1 MRRQL
6 LIDYLRDNEVD
17 EIAVVMIWKMG
28 SPSKR
33 GQHVIKGKE
42 NRRFDIRL
50 KFVRLTRIFEAFDL
64 PSRHIFPPCIRFFLR
79 VSDVFLRAS
88 DCFFRVSDFSLSVS
102 QFFLRV
108 SDFSLRVSNFSSVC
122 QSVSSLYQIFPP
134 CITILFLRV
143 SDFKSSVY

>member
-1 MRRQL
+1 MSQEFTPNLWAIVLETQWDIKAMRRQL

-64 PSRHIFPPCIRFFLR
+64 PSRHIFPPVSDCKSSVYQICSFVYQTFNLPCIRFFHLCIRFFLR
-79 VSDVFLRAS
+79 VSDVFLR
-88 DCFFRVSDFSLSVS
+88 V
-102 QFFLRV
+102 Q
-108 SDFSLRVSNFSSVC
+108 N
-122 QSVSSLYQIFPP
+122 
-134 CITILFLRV
+134 
-143 SDFKSSVY
+143 